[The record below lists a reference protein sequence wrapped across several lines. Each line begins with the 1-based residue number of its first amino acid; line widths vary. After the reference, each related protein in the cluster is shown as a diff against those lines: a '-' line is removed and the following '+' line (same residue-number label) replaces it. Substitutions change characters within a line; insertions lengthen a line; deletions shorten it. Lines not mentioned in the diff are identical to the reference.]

1 MDSRFRG
8 NDETF
13 AGTTKNQGETV
24 RTVSLSISS
33 GLTRLPVASR
43 AASRKSRVEHRATLL
58 QIEPMNESQ
67 KDVVT
72 KAAPAPAVSL
82 SAAERTPAAR
92 AGAVLF
98 RQRGWL
104 PILFLG
110 IPLVAPG
117 SMSPQLWVIG
127 IALVVVGPKD
137 LPRMMRTMAQW
148 AGKGRSVASDLR
160 RGLQDLTSTTE
171 LDGLRTE
178 LNALKRKHPLSSL
191 EEDLKQPIID
201 DRTPRG

>member
-1 MDSRFRG
+1 MFNIFSW
-8 NDETF
+8 
-13 AGTTKNQGETV
+13 QHLLILTV
-24 RTVSLSISS
+24 
-33 GLTRLPVASR
+33 
-43 AASRKSRVEHRATLL
+43 
-58 QIEPMNESQ
+58 
-67 KDVVT
+67 
-72 KAAPAPAVSL
+72 
-82 SAAERTPAAR
+82 
-92 AGAVLF
+92 
-98 RQRGWL
+98 
-104 PILFLG
+104 
-110 IPLVAPG
+110 
-117 SMSPQLWVIG
+117 